1 VWLNDARAK
10 RNRTTS
16 GELSL
21 SSLRFKKEEDM
32 NIEIEDKSNLEA
44 YAKAV
49 AKLQGIPLSD
59 EKLPAV
65 VMYLQ
70 LAGRMAATLD
80 KVELGLEEELV
91 AIYRVTP

>member
-1 VWLNDARAK
+1 MSID
-10 RNRTTS
+10 
-16 GELSL
+16 
-21 SSLRFKKEEDM
+21 
-32 NIEIEDKSNLEA
+32 IEDKVNIEA

-49 AKLQGIPLSD
+49 AKLQGIPLTE

-70 LAGRMAATLD
+70 LAGRMAAMLD
-80 KVELGLEEELV
+80 NVELGLEEELV

>member
-1 VWLNDARAK
+1 M
-10 RNRTTS
+10 S
-16 GELSL
+16 
-21 SSLRFKKEEDM
+21 
-32 NIEIEDKSNLEA
+32 IEIEDKTNIEA

-49 AKLQGIPLSD
+49 AKLQGIPLS
-59 EKLPAV
+59 EEQLPAV

-70 LAGRMAATLD
+70 LAGRMAAALD

>member
-1 VWLNDARAK
+1 V
-10 RNRTTS
+10 S
-16 GELSL
+16 
-21 SSLRFKKEEDM
+21 
-32 NIEIEDKSNLEA
+32 IQIEDKANIEA

-59 EKLPAV
+59 EQLPAV

-70 LAGRMAATLD
+70 LAGHMAAALD